1 MAISNGKEAY
11 LALTMSDGKTYYYRG
26 QGSTYKIETELSSFI
41 LKGMQL
47 INAVDQNL
55 KPVLLGVQNIVVA
68 SVVRYGD
75 ADKNVMEA
83 LDIPTE

>member
-11 LALTMSDGKTYYYRG
+11 LAVTMSDGKTYYYRG

-47 INAVDQNL
+47 VNAIDQNL
-55 KPVLLGVQNIVVA
+55 KPVLLGVQNIVVV
-68 SVVRYGD
+68 SVVHYGD
-75 ADKNVMEA
+75 ANKDIMEA